1 MTLLALTAM
10 LIGTMLGFRF
20 KIPILAPAIFFC
32 LLSALSFSTAHTGG
46 LWSVLIAL
54 VLATTALQVGYLGG
68 SVIGLMLAGARARK
82 ISHTND
88 AVAQKSH

>member
-32 LLSALSFSTAHTGG
+32 LLSALSFSTAHTG

-68 SVIGLMLAGARARK
+68 SVVGLMLAGARARK
-82 ISHTND
+82 ISHTSD
-88 AVAQKSH
+88 AIAQKSR